1 MFLQRNNAKNKESKI
16 KYEYYL
22 SLKSE
27 PRHSKVYE
35 IDSEI
40 EEELLANRFF
50 LKRRVWKNMDKIIL
64 ANAHLNT
71 SHQSHDQKILKLR
84 HSHMSV

>member
-16 KYEYYL
+16 KYEDYL

-27 PRHSKVYE
+27 PRYSKVYE

-40 EEELLANRFF
+40 KEELLASRFF

-64 ANAHLNT
+64 ANARLNT
-71 SHQSHDQKILKLR
+71 SHQSHDQKIFKLQ